1 MNHIWCQEVSANVD
15 DEETWPGI
23 LSPSN
28 MFGAPCSQVWRDWL
42 LLLPLVTRLSVHRCQ
57 QDWCCQ
63 SHRGRGFESIRWA
76 WIGFILPFYQ
86 IKPSTNQKVKGKFGQ
101 CPNLSSLGIAEGS
114 ALAKSTQKTKKT
126 CWQSHRGPDFEIIL
140 EFYSSDNRG
149 GTTGFFMPCAP
160 LKTKLGNVYLQ
171 RTWHICWQKCP
182 LSVKTGWPGQISK
195 VVLT

>member
-1 MNHIWCQEVSANVD
+1 MWITFDVRRSRQMLMMRRHGDPKPLKYVWSPLFASVAGLIAVAPPCNQIVSA
-15 DEETWPGI
+15 PM
-23 LSPSN
+23 S
-28 MFGAPCSQVWRDWL
+28 
-42 LLLPLVTRLSVHRCQ
+42 TRLMLPISPRPRLWKH
-57 QDWCCQ
+57 
-63 SHRGRGFESIRWA
+63 SIASA

-86 IKPSTNQKVKGKFGQ
+86 IKPSINQKVKGNFGQ

-171 RTWHICWQKCP
+171 RTWHM
-182 LSVKTGWPGQISK
+182 LAK
-195 VVLT
+195 VSSFC